1 MKPLSM
7 SNTNQPKAA
16 LWVPEE
22 ELLLLI
28 AQAYKRS
35 AFADILLG
43 DIVLGKYGYG
53 NEKTKLLLREM
64 YCLVETNR
72 QLFDDSLNNE
82 PFTKDGQPGYLV
94 SERDLLSL
102 TTLSVN
108 LRSISADLLE
118 QGISL
123 EPQ

>member
-1 MKPLSM
+1 M
-7 SNTNQPKAA
+7 SSTNQPKTA

-82 PFTKDGQPGYLV
+82 PFAKDGQPGYLV